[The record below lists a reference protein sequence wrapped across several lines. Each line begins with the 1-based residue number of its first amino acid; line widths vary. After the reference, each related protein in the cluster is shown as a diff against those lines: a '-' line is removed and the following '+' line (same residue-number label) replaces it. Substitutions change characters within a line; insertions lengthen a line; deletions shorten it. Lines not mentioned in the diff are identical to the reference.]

1 MIVVAGTIT
10 LDPAQ
15 RAAAET
21 AFDAM
26 RAATL
31 AEPGCISYQA
41 YADRSDAGTV
51 FMFER
56 WRSQEDLDAHFAS
69 PHMAEFGVAL
79 SRCGVKSMD
88 VKKYVVSS
96 EGPVP

>member
-1 MIVVAGTIT
+1 MLVVAGTIT
-10 LDPAQ
+10 LDPSQ
-15 RAAAET
+15 RAAAEA
-21 AFDAM
+21 AFDTM
-26 RAATL
+26 REATL

-41 YADRSDAGTV
+41 YADRTDPGSV
-51 FMFER
+51 FVFER
-56 WRSQEDLDAHFAS
+56 WRSQQDLDAHFAS

-79 SRCGVKSMD
+79 SRFGLKSMD